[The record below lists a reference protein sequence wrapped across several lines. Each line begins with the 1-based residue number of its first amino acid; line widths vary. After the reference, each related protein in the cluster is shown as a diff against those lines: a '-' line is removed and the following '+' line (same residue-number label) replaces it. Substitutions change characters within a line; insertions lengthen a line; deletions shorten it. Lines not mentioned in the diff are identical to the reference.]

1 MKPLKIYLGDLTYD
15 TVTISAESL
24 PLNIGYVATY
34 CKKQFGDNVEISLFK
49 YIKDLER
56 AIRESPPD
64 ILGLSNYVWG
74 KNVSYEMLDM
84 MSEIDPHVLNVWGG
98 PNFPLDFPSQ
108 EKFMKKYPKVDIYV
122 PIDGEVG
129 FANIVEQAL
138 KANSKKEIK
147 QKVLSKP
154 IDGCVSRGTDGK
166 LQYTIPVI
174 RIKKLDEIP
183 SPYTTGILDKF
194 FDGKLTPM
202 MQTNRGCPF
211 HCTFCADGKDE
222 VNQVNSFST
231 ERVKEELDYI
241 VKYKHENTRNLIFSD
256 LNFGMYP
263 RDQETAK
270 YLYDMQLKHNYP
282 DFLYLST
289 GKNQKEKV
297 IKAIELLKDTMP
309 LWMSVQ
315 SLDKDV
321 LKSVRR
327 DNISVDH
334 MLALYPAIKKAGLQT
349 RAEVILG
356 LPGETH
362 EKHMTTLRELIRTGM
377 DEIQVHTC
385 MMLDGSEMGTPN
397 ERKKWKLNTKF
408 RLLQRDF
415 VELSSG
421 KKVMEM
427 EEVVVGSEHMTFDE
441 YVDLRVLA
449 FVIYVT
455 NRGTVYD
462 PITTFLKQQNLDVF
476 DYFCKIKDDIYSAP
490 KSIQNVFKRFRDTT
504 IGELWD
510 SPEEIVANYQKDS
523 EYQKLLNGKAGVNVM
538 YHFLSE
544 VISQYM
550 DEWAKYILNIAYD
563 FLKNSN
569 LSNQSWEKQFNDI
582 SNFCK
587 GTAHNT
593 LGKDRMV
600 TNPEFEFNYNI
611 VEWLKSMEELPMD
624 NFILPKPVKISFQL
638 SDKQFKS
645 VQKTLDMY
653 GETIVGKSKALRMIS
668 STNLWRHPVM
678 GKSMQSSGR
687 ELTGSSDRTVME
699 IWDDQSSMRL
709 NRNQK

>member
-15 TVTISAESL
+15 TVTISTESL

-56 AIRESPPD
+56 VIRESPPD

-129 FANIVEQAL
+129 FTNIVEQAL

-147 QKVLSKP
+147 QKVLFKP

-174 RIKKLDEIP
+174 RIRKLDEIP

-241 VKYKHENTRNLIFSD
+241 VKHKHENTRNLIFSD
-256 LNFGMYP
+256 LNFGMYQ

-270 YLYDMQLKHNYP
+270 YLYDMQIKHNYP

-321 LKSVRR
+321 LKYIRR
-327 DNISVDH
+327 DNISTDH

-427 EEVVVGSEHMTFDE
+427 EEVVISSEHMTFDE

-462 PITTFLKQQNLDVF
+462 PITAFLKQQNLDVF
-476 DYFCKIKDDIYSAP
+476 DYFCKIKDGINSAP

-510 SPEEIVANYQKDS
+510 SPEEIIANYQKDS
-523 EYQKLLNGKAGVNVM
+523 EYQKLLNGEAGVNVM

-550 DEWAKYILNIAYD
+550 DEWAGYIVNIAYD

-569 LSNQSWEKQFNDI
+569 LSNQYWEKQFNDI

-593 LGKDRMV
+593 LGKDRMA
-600 TNPEFEFNYNI
+600 TNHEFEFNYNI
-611 VEWLKSMEELPMD
+611 IEWLKSMDELPMD
-624 NFILPKPVKISFQL
+624 RFILPKPVKISFQL

-668 STNLWRHPVM
+668 STNLWRRPVM
-678 GKSMQSSGR
+678 GKSIQSSGR
-687 ELTGSSDRTVME
+687 ELAGSSDRTVME

>member
-1 MKPLKIYLGDLTYD
+1 VTNQICKYCLYIVSNNENSLKNGRPLKIYLGDLTYD
-15 TVTISAESL
+15 TVTISAEST
-24 PLNIGYVATY
+24 PLNIGYVAAY
-34 CKKQFGDNVEISLFK
+34 CKKQFGNDVEISLFK
-49 YIKDLER
+49 YIKDLEK

-74 KNVSYEMLDM
+74 KNVSYEILNM
-84 MSEIDPHVLNVWGG
+84 MSEIDPHTLNVWGG
-98 PNFPLDFPSQ
+98 PNFPIDFPSQ

-122 PIDGEVG
+122 PVDGEVG

-194 FDGKLTPM
+194 FDGKLAPM

-222 VNQVNSFST
+222 VDQVNNFSI

-241 VKYKHENTRNLIFSD
+241 VKHKHKDTHNMIFSD

-263 RDQETAK
+263 RDQEIAK
-270 YLYDMQLKHNYP
+270 YISDLQLKHGYP
-282 DFLYLST
+282 DFIYIST

-297 IKAIELLKDTMP
+297 INAIKTLKDSMP

-315 SLDKDV
+315 SLDKNV
-321 LKSVRR
+321 LKNIRR
-327 DNISVDH
+327 DNISTDH
-334 MLALYPAIKKAGLQT
+334 MLALYPAIKAANLQT

-362 EKHMTTLRELIRTGM
+362 ENHMTTLRELIRARM

-385 MMLDGSEMGTPN
+385 MLLDGSEMGTPN

-408 RLLQRDF
+408 RIIQRDF
-415 VELSSG
+415 AELSNG
-421 KKVMEM
+421 KKVMEI
-427 EEVVVGSEHMTFDE
+427 EEVVISSEHMSFDE
-441 YVDLRVLA
+441 YVDLRILA
-449 FVIYVT
+449 FVIYVS

-462 PITTFLKQQNLDVF
+462 PITKFLNEQNLDVF
-476 DYFCKIKDDIYSAP
+476 DYFCKIKDDINSAP
-490 KSIQNVFKRFRDTT
+490 KSIQNIFKRFKDAT
-504 IGELWD
+504 INELWD
-510 SPEEIVANYQKDS
+510 TPEEIIANYQKDS
-523 EYQKLLNGKAGVNVM
+523 EYKKLLNGDAGINVM
-538 YHFLSE
+538 YHFLAE
-544 VISQYM
+544 TTSQFM
-550 DEWAKYILNIAYD
+550 DDWAAYILNTVYD
-563 FLKNSN
+563 FLKKSIQN
-569 LSNQSWEKQFNDI
+569 NQVWEQKFNDV
-582 SNFCK
+582 SNYCK

-600 TNPEFEFNYNI
+600 TNPEFDFNYNI
-611 VEWLKSMEELPMD
+611 S
-624 NFILPKPVKISFQL
+624 S
-638 SDKQFKS
+638 
-645 VQKTLDMY
+645 
-653 GETIVGKSKALRMIS
+653 IS
-668 STNLWRHPVM
+668 SLVANTNLW
-678 GKSMQSSGR
+678 SI
-687 ELTGSSDRTVME
+687 T
-699 IWDDQSSMRL
+699 
-709 NRNQK
+709 

>member
-1 MKPLKIYLGDLTYD
+1 LKPLKIYLGDLTYD

-49 YIKDLER
+49 YIKDLDR
-56 AIRESPPD
+56 VIRESPPD

-84 MSEIDPHVLNVWGG
+84 MSEIDPYVLNVWGG

-241 VKYKHENTRNLIFSD
+241 VKHKHENTRNLIFSD

-270 YLYDMQLKHNYP
+270 YLYDMQLKP
-282 DFLYLST
+282 

-297 IKAIELLKDTMP
+297 IKAIELLKDSMP

-327 DNISVDH
+327 DNISTDH

-427 EEVVVGSEHMTFDE
+427 EEVVISSEHMTFDE
-441 YVDLRVLA
+441 YVDLRILA
-449 FVIYVT
+449 FVIYIT

-462 PITTFLKQQNLDVF
+462 PITTFLRQQNLDVF
-476 DYFCKIKDDIYSAP
+476 DYFCKIKDAIDSAP
-490 KSIQNVFKRFRDTT
+490 KSIQNVFKRFKDTT
-504 IGELWD
+504 INELWD
-510 SPEEIVANYQKDS
+510 TPEEIVANYQKDS
-523 EYQKLLNGKAGVNVM
+523 EYQKLLNGEAGINVM
-538 YHFLSE
+538 YHFLTE

-550 DEWAKYILNIAYD
+550 DDWAGYILNVAYD
-563 FLKNSN
+563 FLKNSIPN
-569 LSNQSWEKQFNDI
+569 NQDWDRSFNDI

-600 TNPEFEFNYNI
+600 TNPEFEFNYDI
-611 VEWLKSMEELPMD
+611 IEWLKSVDELPLD
-624 NFILPKPVKISFQL
+624 RFLLSKPTKISFQL

-645 VQKTLDMY
+645 VQKTLEMFGD
-653 GETIVGKSKALRMIS
+653 TIVGKSKAIRMIS
-668 STNLWRHPVM
+668 STNLWRHPVIK
-678 GKSMQSSGR
+678 KSMKSSGR
-687 ELTGSSDRTVME
+687 KLRGSPDRVVME
-699 IWDDQSSMRL
+699 IWDDQSSIRL
-709 NRNQK
+709 NQSTQNQY

>member
-1 MKPLKIYLGDLTYD
+1 MIFQQVVRLKPLKIYLGDLTYD

-56 AIRESPPD
+56 VIRESPPD

-241 VKYKHENTRNLIFSD
+241 VKHKHENTRNLIFSD

-334 MLALYPAIKKAGLQT
+334 MLALYPAIKAANLQT

-362 EKHMTTLRELIRTGM
+362 ENHMTTLRELIQARM

-385 MMLDGSEMGTPN
+385 MLLDGSEMGTPI

-408 RLLQRDF
+408 RILQRDF
-415 VELSSG
+415 AELSNG
-421 KKVMEM
+421 KKVMEI
-427 EEVVVGSEHMTFDE
+427 EEVVVSSEHMTFDE
-441 YVDLRVLA
+441 YVDLRILA
-449 FVIYVT
+449 FVIYIT

-462 PITTFLKQQNLDVF
+462 PISKFLREQNLDVF
-476 DYFCKIKDDIYSAP
+476 DYFCKIKDGINTTTKNIQDIFTR
-490 KSIQNVFKRFRDTT
+490 FKNST
-504 IGELWD
+504 INELWD
-510 SPEEIVANYQKDS
+510 SPEEIIQNYQKDS
-523 EYQKLLNGKAGVNVM
+523 EYQKLLDGEEGINVM
-538 YHFLSE
+538 YNFLAEVTSE
-544 VISQYM
+544 CM
-550 DEWAKYILNIAYD
+550 DDWADYILNTAYS
-563 FLKNSN
+563 FIKNSN
-569 LSNQSWEKQFNDI
+569 VKDENWEKKFSHV
-582 SNFCK
+582 SNFCR

-593 LGKDRMV
+593 LGKDRME
-600 TNPEFEFNYNI
+600 TNPEFEFEYDI
-611 VEWLKSMEELPMD
+611 IEWLKNTNEEPLEKFKLVNPYH
-624 NFILPKPVKISFQL
+624 ISFQL
-638 SDKQFKS
+638 SPKQFKT
-645 VQKTLDMY
+645 VQDTLKAY
-653 GETIVGKSKALRMIS
+653 GDTIVGKSKALRMIS
-668 STNLWRHPVM
+668 STNLWRKPIV
-678 GKSMQSSGR
+678 KESKKLYVSSKGR
-687 ELTGSSDRTVME
+687 GSNDSVWYDH
-699 IWDDQSSMRL
+699 D
-709 NRNQK
+709 

>member
-49 YIKDLER
+49 YIKDLDR
-56 AIRESPPD
+56 VIRESPPD

-84 MSEIDPHVLNVWGG
+84 MSEIDPYVLNVWGG

-241 VKYKHENTRNLIFSD
+241 VKHKHENTRNLIFSD

-270 YLYDMQLKHNYP
+270 YLYDMQLKP
-282 DFLYLST
+282 

-297 IKAIELLKDTMP
+297 IKAIELLKDSMP

-327 DNISVDH
+327 DNISTDH

-427 EEVVVGSEHMTFDE
+427 EEVVISSEHMTFDE
-441 YVDLRVLA
+441 YVDLRILA
-449 FVIYVT
+449 FVIYIT

-462 PITTFLKQQNLDVF
+462 PITTFLRQQNLDVF
-476 DYFCKIKDDIYSAP
+476 DYFCKIKDAIDSAP
-490 KSIQNVFKRFRDTT
+490 KSIQNVFKRFKDTT
-504 IGELWD
+504 INELWD
-510 SPEEIVANYQKDS
+510 TPEEIVANYQKDS
-523 EYQKLLNGKAGVNVM
+523 EYQKLLNGEAGINVM
-538 YHFLSE
+538 YHFLTE

-550 DEWAKYILNIAYD
+550 DDWAGYILNVAYD
-563 FLKNSN
+563 FLKNSIPN
-569 LSNQSWEKQFNDI
+569 NQDWDRSFNDI

-600 TNPEFEFNYNI
+600 TNPEFEFNYDI
-611 VEWLKSMEELPMD
+611 IEWLKSVDELPLD
-624 NFILPKPVKISFQL
+624 RFLLSKPTKISFQL

-645 VQKTLDMY
+645 VQKTLEMFGD
-653 GETIVGKSKALRMIS
+653 TIVGKSKAIRMIS
-668 STNLWRHPVM
+668 STNLWRHPVIK
-678 GKSMQSSGR
+678 KSMKSSGR
-687 ELTGSSDRTVME
+687 KLRGSPDRVVME
-699 IWDDQSSMRL
+699 IWDDQSSIRL
-709 NRNQK
+709 NQSTQNQY

>member
-49 YIKDLER
+49 YIKDLDR
-56 AIRESPPD
+56 VIRESPPD

-84 MSEIDPHVLNVWGG
+84 MSEIDPYVLNVWGG

-129 FANIVEQAL
+129 FANIVGQAL

-241 VKYKHENTRNLIFSD
+241 VKHKHENTRNLIFSD

-297 IKAIELLKDTMP
+297 IKAI
-309 LWMSVQ
+309 
-315 SLDKDV
+315 
-321 LKSVRR
+321 
-327 DNISVDH
+327 
-334 MLALYPAIKKAGLQT
+334 
-349 RAEVILG
+349 
-356 LPGETH
+356 
-362 EKHMTTLRELIRTGM
+362 
-377 DEIQVHTC
+377 
-385 MMLDGSEMGTPN
+385 
-397 ERKKWKLNTKF
+397 
-408 RLLQRDF
+408 
-415 VELSSG
+415 
-421 KKVMEM
+421 
-427 EEVVVGSEHMTFDE
+427 
-441 YVDLRVLA
+441 
-449 FVIYVT
+449 
-455 NRGTVYD
+455 
-462 PITTFLKQQNLDVF
+462 
-476 DYFCKIKDDIYSAP
+476 
-490 KSIQNVFKRFRDTT
+490 
-504 IGELWD
+504 
-510 SPEEIVANYQKDS
+510 
-523 EYQKLLNGKAGVNVM
+523 
-538 YHFLSE
+538 
-544 VISQYM
+544 
-550 DEWAKYILNIAYD
+550 
-563 FLKNSN
+563 
-569 LSNQSWEKQFNDI
+569 
-582 SNFCK
+582 
-587 GTAHNT
+587 
-593 LGKDRMV
+593 
-600 TNPEFEFNYNI
+600 
-611 VEWLKSMEELPMD
+611 
-624 NFILPKPVKISFQL
+624 
-638 SDKQFKS
+638 
-645 VQKTLDMY
+645 
-653 GETIVGKSKALRMIS
+653 
-668 STNLWRHPVM
+668 
-678 GKSMQSSGR
+678 
-687 ELTGSSDRTVME
+687 
-699 IWDDQSSMRL
+699 
-709 NRNQK
+709 